1 MNETIAKTRPKTMT
15 KLPFSPCIWPFL
27 GSSAFQVPS
36 WLSFLSA
43 VHLEVVFRPLCCFA
57 WYTFFGSRRKKCIT
71 CPLRSREDR
80 EECSRPGGA
89 TLLMHLNFLLPSGV
103 AAAEETADT
112 NYFQF
117 VICGCGCQ
125 EAVGSRGSGIGAVG
139 DPARC

>member
-71 CPLRSREDR
+71 CPLRSWGGSGGGFP
-80 EECSRPGGA
+80 SRR
-89 TLLMHLNFLLPSGV
+89 S
-103 AAAEETADT
+103 
-112 NYFQF
+112 YFAYALKF
-117 VICGCGCQ
+117 FT
-125 EAVGSRGSGIGAVG
+125 AVGSCGSRRDSRYKLLSICNLWLRLPGGSGFQGIGDRG
-139 DPARC
+139 RWRPG